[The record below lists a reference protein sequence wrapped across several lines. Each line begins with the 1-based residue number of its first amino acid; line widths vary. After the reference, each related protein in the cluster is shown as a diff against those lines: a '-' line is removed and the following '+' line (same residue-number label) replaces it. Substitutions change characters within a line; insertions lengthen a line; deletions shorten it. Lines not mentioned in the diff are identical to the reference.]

1 LLVESYSRKWVIDI
15 KAQIGK
21 CLLNSISNEGFL
33 GKAISHEHSRIP
45 VPTVDLV
52 VRKGGKIL
60 LEQRGRAPFEEMNC
74 LPGGHV
80 DYGETVES
88 TALRE
93 LKEETSIDARLVG
106 ILGVFSDPNRDPRGQ
121 RISIVFVADWI
132 SGEPI
137 GADDAKS
144 AEWFDELSLQN
155 HMIPLA
161 FDHAL
166 ILRHYFKWKN
176 SQSETFWSSKKD

>member
-1 LLVESYSRKWVIDI
+1 MCEGI
-15 KAQIGK
+15 
-21 CLLNSISNEGFL
+21 LNSTSKGSSSAEG
-33 GKAISHEHSRIP
+33 HSRERSRMSVP
-45 VPTVDLV
+45 VVDIV

-60 LEQRGRAPFEEMNC
+60 LEQRGKPPFEEMRC

-80 DYGETVES
+80 EYGETVEE

-93 LKEETSIDARLVG
+93 LKEETSIDAKLVG

-121 RISIVFVADWI
+121 RISTVFVADWT
-132 SGEPI
+132 SGKPI

-144 AEWFDELSLQN
+144 AEWFDESDLRNPSFQ
-155 HMIPLA
+155 LA

-166 ILRHYFKWKN
+166 ILRDYFKWKD